1 MVKGVIDTAFYN
13 GQRARSLQFTN
24 FSNKVKLSLP
34 TNSELEIGLSSEMD
48 SFINYPKTK
57 SYMYICQVEFQII
70 DP

>member
-1 MVKGVIDTAFYN
+1 M
-13 GQRARSLQFTN
+13 
-24 FSNKVKLSLP
+24 SLP